1 MCSVTAVNSRALWL
15 LYTIILLSASSF
27 PTTHAFS
34 MPTLKT
40 IYDVPN
46 SGWTSSEWNWGYA
59 SGTGHDCAAICRR
72 KYTTRKERSRLVED
86 LIGAPDLAARD
97 RQPHNFE
104 EVKLIL
110 ALAWQRGRWD
120 GSDGG
125 RGGYGEVLSAMADAR
140 RYENGDENDCSR
152 VLTQDMADRFA
163 LLDPL
168 LEDRVMMQNVF
179 DLEPDIDAARR
190 RCSGLVLKAIGFVEN
205 GL

>member
-1 MCSVTAVNSRALWL
+1 FALFL
-15 LYTIILLSASSF
+15 LTASSF
-27 PTTHAFS
+27 QKLSVASAFS
-34 MPTLKT
+34 MPSTTKT
-40 IYDVPN
+40 IYDIVN
-46 SGWTSSEWNWGYA
+46 SGWTSPEWNWGSA
-59 SGTGHDCAAICRR
+59 VGTGHDCAAICRR

-86 LIGAPDLAARD
+86 LVQAPSLAFPRD
-97 RQPHNFE
+97 RKPQNFE

-125 RGGYGEVLSAMADAR
+125 RGGYGDVLGAMADAR
-140 RYENGDENDCSR
+140 RYEDGEEEDCSR
-152 VLTQDMADRFA
+152 ILVQDMADRFA

-168 LEDRVMMQNVF
+168 VEDRVMMQNVF

-190 RCSGLVLKAIGFVEN
+190 RCCGLVLRAMGFIEN